1 MPEIPPQTSFP
12 DVADVV
18 SVRTKGELPVIVGGH
33 AVNIWALTYASRL
46 GSRLSP
52 YAPFTSKDLDLW
64 GPMEILD
71 SLAQKYGVKITLSP
85 PRSPGIGYVT
95 IPKGDLHIKVEL
107 LAGVNGLRRP
117 ELENTFDLVIQGTE
131 VRVLDAISCL
141 KAKIANAADLDQTNR
156 QDVKHVQIMKICAHE
171 FAKDLIALG
180 DQKRV
185 SERLVISRLEDLRG
199 MIANA
204 KAREFTRKWDVR
216 FDEVMPIEAILRSTM
231 EKMRNFARFRL
242 EGPERERG

>member
-1 MPEIPPQTSFP
+1 MPEPRTQTSFP

-64 GPMEILD
+64 GPKEILD

-85 PRSPGIGYVT
+85 PRSPGIGYVM
-95 IPKGDLHIKVEL
+95 IPKGDFQLKVEL
-107 LAGVNGLRRP
+107 LIGVNGLRQA

-141 KAKIANAADLDQTNR
+141 KAKIANAADIDQTNR

-180 DQKRV
+180 NQKQV
-185 SERLVISRLEDLRG
+185 SERLVVNRLEDLREA
-199 MIANA
+199 ITSP
-204 KAREFTRKWDVR
+204 KAELAARKWNIL
-216 FDEVMPIEAILRSTM
+216 FDHVMPVEAIRQSTM
-231 EKMRNFARFRL
+231 EKVQNFARFRL
-242 EGPERERG
+242 E